1 VEILHYK
8 LLLSVPHFL
17 SLIPKLALMASWNA
31 RQLLDVYPQ
40 EPYFTCVGTTLKGL
54 RCRQSFLK
62 NVHKAEADRLLDLLP
77 PPEHFRSNPSELL
90 PTLRHH
96 LFLNSL
102 HNHIHIRWLSSA
114 LDVPDLSTTD
124 SSSTSTNFIRSS
136 TALKYILYLSLP
148 YRGTYFGS
156 FQ

>member
-1 VEILHYK
+1 MV
-8 LLLSVPHFL
+8 
-17 SLIPKLALMASWNA
+17 
-31 RQLLDVYPQ
+31 
-40 EPYFTCVGTTLKGL
+40 
-54 RCRQSFLK
+54 
-62 NVHKAEADRLLDLLP
+62 AD
-77 PPEHFRSNPSELL
+77 
-90 PTLRHH
+90 H

-102 HNHIHIRWLSSA
+102 HNHIHIRWLPSA

-156 FQ
+156 LQ